1 MENLFN
7 LLYAVVHDFA
17 PVFVCVWVHMHASAF
32 ASMLYSVDLTY
43 LHVLVVPKRVVK
55 RVFDLTADETSD
67 LWLSAQCFYLSK
79 MSSMDRPEAEQSMPH
94 VHIHILPR
102 KSGDFERNDEIYDAI
117 DGKEKEL

>member
-1 MENLFN
+1 
-7 LLYAVVHDFA
+7 
-17 PVFVCVWVHMHASAF
+17 MHTSAF

-43 LHVLVVPKRVVK
+43 LHVLVVPKREVK

-79 MSSMDRPEAEQSMPH
+79 MSSMDRPEAEQSVPH

-102 KSGDFERNDEIYDAI
+102 KSGDFERNDENRWEGEGIVAEARFRQGEEGQKLRGDYTR
-117 DGKEKEL
+117 GK